1 MVTAMIVIE
10 LREEDHFDVEL
21 VSDELIELKKLAMKY
36 EFSLEQTLFYVIE
49 YGINKLSD
57 NPYR

>member
-1 MVTAMIVIE
+1 MITIDDKGNGNFE
-10 LREEDHFDVEL
+10 IEL